1 MKVGIGNVGETA
13 DIPPDNIS
21 VQFQQSPQKTHQKI
35 LIYYMD
41 SAGVVG
47 KIELTPF
54 EFMKVTRQGQD
65 LLIDNKV
72 KV

>member
-13 DIPPDNIS
+13 DIPPDHIS
-21 VQFQQSPQKTHQKI
+21 VTFQQSPQKTHQKI
-35 LIYYMD
+35 VVFYLD
-41 SAGVVG
+41 TKGVAG
-47 KIELTPF
+47 KIEFTPF

-72 KV
+72 RV